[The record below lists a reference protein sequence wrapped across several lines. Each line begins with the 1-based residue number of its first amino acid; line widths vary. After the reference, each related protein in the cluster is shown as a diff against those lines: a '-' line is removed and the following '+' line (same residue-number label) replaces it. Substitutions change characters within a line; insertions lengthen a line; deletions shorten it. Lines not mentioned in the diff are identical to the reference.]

1 MKNDK
6 TYTEEDL
13 QVLKLLQEDRK
24 KTKVY
29 FDLEIIVKA
38 RIVLLTWLKGI
49 QSRDITENKKQAL
62 TSDLNVIGKA
72 LDSHTELEEKNFTF
86 QRKIMHMEVKMEK
99 IEESVLYQENIRLK
113 KTVLDFVNQIET
125 LGKQNSE
132 LIDKLK

>member
-6 TYTEEDL
+6 IYTEEDL
-13 QVLKLLQEDRK
+13 QVLELLQEDRK

-29 FDLEIIVKA
+29 FHLQTIVKA